1 VALHQPRR
9 LLLLPHD
16 HPFPEVEGRSP
27 LARRRQRVVDRRRW
41 PVVGVVLDRRRR
53 RRGEEADAGAVRGT
67 AAGGVVALCSL
78 VAPRTTSGG
87 AAERQRQLQLRPVV
101 FLVGADDVLVGREL
115 QVQRAPRLLVP
126 PAGARRLP
134 STPAAQVAHHQL
146 PLDAVQPMQ
155 LMDL

>member
-27 LARRRQRVVDRRRW
+27 LARRRQRVVDRRRG
-41 PVVGVVLDRRRR
+41 PVVGVVLDRRRLR
-53 RRGEEADAGAVRGT
+53 RRQEAHSGAVRGT
-67 AAGGVVALCSL
+67 AAGVAVLCSL

-87 AAERQRQLQLRPVV
+87 AAAERQRQLQLRPVV
-101 FLVGADDVLVGREL
+101 LLVGADDVLVGREL

-134 STPAAQVAHHQL
+134 SPAAQVAHHQL
-146 PLDAVQPMQ
+146 PLDAVQPVQ